1 MYKPIILIDLREE
14 GKDKGGMKEGE
25 KVVGGTINQS
35 IALFQSLPT
44 KIGKTTVVS
53 SLRNLF
59 SP

>member
-44 KIGKTTVVS
+44 KIGKTTVI
-53 SLRNLF
+53 
-59 SP
+59 